1 MTSAV
6 ATGALLLVA
15 LLLWLPPPP
24 SARLA
29 RLRRAG
35 SVGPGAVAP
44 RAPRVERLQGGGRQ
58 GGGRQG
64 GGRGRGSAKRPARGV
79 DPALLLD
86 LVAAALDAGAP
97 PLAALEAAGSALA
110 LTSSSREDEE
120 LRGRC
125 ALLRLGA
132 GWDEAWL
139 GATAALVPVRD
150 ALGLALRAGAPGAD
164 LLRDAASEVRRRRAR
179 EAQRRAQALGVRLV
193 LPLGACALPA
203 FVAVAVVPVVVSL
216 AQEVLG

>member
-1 MTSAV
+1 MTPAV

-24 SARLA
+24 RARLA
-29 RLRRAG
+29 RVLRAASAGAGAGVRRPPRAG
-35 SVGPGAVAP
+35 STT
-44 RAPRVERLQGGGRQ
+44 
-58 GGGRQG
+58 
-64 GGRGRGSAKRPARGV
+64 GGRGAGGKREAGRRPLRGV

-110 LTSSSREDEE
+110 LTSSSVEDEE

-132 GWDEAWL
+132 GWDEAWV
-139 GATAALVPVRD
+139 GAAPALVPVRD
-150 ALGLALRAGAPGAD
+150 ALGLALRAGAPGAE

-203 FVAVAVVPVVVSL
+203 FVAVAVVPVVLSL
-216 AQEVLG
+216 ARSVLG